1 MLDLSK
7 LNGFE
12 WNNANVDKNWN
23 KHSVYWR
30 ECEEVFINLPLL
42 ISLDK
47 THSQTEIRFHVL
59 GKTNDNRKLF
69 LVFTIRDNKIR
80 IISAR
85 NQNRKEKE
93 IYDKAKKTI

>member
-23 KHSVYWR
+23 KHKVYWR
-30 ECEEVFINLPLL
+30 ECEEVFVDLPLL

-47 THSQTEIRFHVL
+47 NHSQIEMRFHAL
-59 GKTNDNRKLF
+59 GKTSDNRKLF
-69 LVFTIRDNKIR
+69 IVFTIRNKKIR